1 MDEFE
6 QNIVTCQWRADQ
18 LFAEEKSQY
27 FGVNEFSIIVL
38 SFDHQV
44 CFFNEHLWEAKRSA
58 IFRARAIAR
67 RRKEWFR
74 LRMNRILFA
83 KKAQL
88 DDI

>member
-1 MDEFE
+1 M
-6 QNIVTCQWRADQ
+6 TCQWRADQ
-18 LFAEEKSQY
+18 LFAEDKSQY
-27 FGVNEFSIIVL
+27 FGVTESSIIVL

-58 IFRARAIAR
+58 IFPARAIA

-74 LRMNRILFA
+74 LRMNRILLA